1 MKKKPLIIIQF
12 LLTFV
17 FTVLITL
24 IIINTARFASTTH
37 GPVCKEKRQAE
48 IKPTVKQKKEI
59 AAEQIITLLKALHSR
74 MELRA
79 GKIIRAEIMI
89 APIIFIPIT
98 TVTAVRTDISILYRP
113 VFNPVACEKLSSKVT
128 AKSRLYEK
136 TKRSITVTDRSTL
149 RMRSL
154 VVRVI
159 ID

>member
-1 MKKKPLIIIQF
+1 
-12 LLTFV
+12 
-17 FTVLITL
+17 
-24 IIINTARFASTTH
+24 
-37 GPVCKEKRQAE
+37 
-48 IKPTVKQKKEI
+48 
-59 AAEQIITLLKALHSR
+59 